1 MWNIKQFFD
10 TCKQLSKKDYLKRIK
25 KEAFPSPSKGR
36 GEQAAVNDSSLSPS
50 LPQKGKEYKVAV
62 NDR

>member
-10 TCKQLSKKDYLKRIK
+10 TCKQLSKKDYPKRIK

-36 GEQAAVNDSSLSPS
+36 GEQAAVNDSSLSP
-50 LPQKGKEYKVAV
+50 PKKGEGVQS
-62 NDR
+62 RR